1 MSFILIFPWNFSRQV
16 AADKS
21 WGQAL
26 QASTPMV
33 LDFHSQI
40 ELSQKFDVFSEFH
53 LSLFIR
59 FVLDTGFNLK
69 ESPCYLFLNMLW
81 GSDNMVQLPVWI
93 VDLRL
98 TFCSSMLL
106 HMVRTAILCGCFLTL
121 IQLSNR
127 NESPSQSL
135 VSVLKCFTQI
145 SFQELIAYLTDGK

>member
-1 MSFILIFPWNFSRQV
+1 
-16 AADKS
+16 
-21 WGQAL
+21 
-26 QASTPMV
+26 
-33 LDFHSQI
+33 
-40 ELSQKFDVFSEFH
+40 
-53 LSLFIR
+53 
-59 FVLDTGFNLK
+59 
-69 ESPCYLFLNMLW
+69 
-81 GSDNMVQLPVWI
+81 MVQLPVWI

-135 VSVLKCFTQI
+135 VSVLKCFTQL